1 MSSVGPHSSPT
12 SNHGSALSVWPEPP
26 IMPRRES
33 RSTPRKSAGI
43 CTSSLTRTSQGLE
56 RTAGARTL
64 SLSLRSADASGQ
76 DL

>member
-1 MSSVGPHSSPT
+1 VSSVGRHSSPT

-26 IMPRRES
+26 IMF
-33 RSTPRKSAGI
+33 
-43 CTSSLTRTSQGLE
+43 CTSSLARTSQGLE
-56 RTAGARTL
+56 HTASARTL